1 MLEWNNKVVYIW
13 RASKNEFV
21 LNLFELMAFENFT
34 TIVTIVIEQMRN
46 KEGFT
51 NAQKDGRYF
60 NIEHS
65 IDPLLYQLLILIHN
79 LSTPTICNKVKM
91 QTKVNHNSWNRL
103 EFIDN
108 IINTTFTRIYIERG
122 ELQNL
127 QVKDEFGGPTTCLF
141 IGSWANFV
149 T

>member
-1 MLEWNNKVVYIW
+1 
-13 RASKNEFV
+13 
-21 LNLFELMAFENFT
+21 
-34 TIVTIVIEQMRN
+34 
-46 KEGFT
+46 
-51 NAQKDGRYF
+51 
-60 NIEHS
+60 
-65 IDPLLYQLLILIHN
+65 
-79 LSTPTICNKVKM
+79 VKM
-91 QTKVNHNSWNRL
+91 QTKVNRNSWNRL

-127 QVKDEFGGPTTCLF
+127 QVKDEFRGPTTCLF